1 MTALRIGGFL
11 LLNLWLL
18 IAAGCASTNPVHLL
32 LLEPGV
38 TLGNH
43 TSGSAVGIRP
53 VVLPEYLRRNGL
65 VFSEQ
70 NHAVTVSGHARWA
83 EPLEDGILRVTTI
96 NLAELL
102 ATSRMLSY
110 PWQASQRPDIDIV
123 IQVIELT
130 AKATQARLIADIQI
144 QRRDEQGNISTMQ
157 FIRSWQRTLENDPQA
172 VEVARAY
179 SDLLLDMAQAI
190 SATINPR

>member
-1 MTALRIGGFL
+1 MTTTRIVRFALLSFCL
-11 LLNLWLL
+11 LL
-18 IAAGCASTNPVHLL
+18 AVGCASTTPAHLL

-38 TLGNH
+38 TLTNRSG
-43 TSGSAVGIRP
+43 GSAVGIRP

-70 NHAVTVSGHARWA
+70 HYSVAVSGHARWA

-110 PWQASQRPDIDIV
+110 PWQATQRPDIDIA
-123 IQVIELT
+123 IRIIELSANVT
-130 AKATQARLIADIQI
+130 HAHLTADIQI
-144 QRRDEQGNISTMQ
+144 QRRNQQDNISTAQ
-157 FIRSWQRTLENDPQA
+157 FIHSWQRTLGNDPQA
-172 VEVARAY
+172 VDIASVY
-179 SDLLLDMAQAI
+179 SALLLDMAQAI
-190 SATINPR
+190 SEIVNPG